1 MKKLFLLIALMGIVA
16 TGCDYYPE
24 EGYSSDYE
32 IWYTSTDGKIA
43 GPTIT
48 HVESAYG
55 AKILSNNYY
64 GSYGIIK
71 FDGKVTKIDNCGFYL
86 CRNLKSIILP
96 NSVASIEYGA
106 FLSCGSLESITIP
119 NSVTSIG
126 KSAFEACRSLK
137 SIAIPD
143 GVTKIDTYAF
153 EECSSLESVS
163 LGNGVT
169 EIGHNAFYNC
179 SSLKSVDIPNNV
191 TFIGSQAFWSC
202 EKLETVTL
210 GSGVTR
216 FWTSTFK
223 YCSSLKSVYCK
234 ATTPPRIEYDGYSLF
249 EGCDSNCKI
258 YVPRNSVEAYKNANY
273 WSRCADRIVGYDF

>member
-16 TGCDYYPE
+16 TGCDYFPE

-43 GPTIT
+43 GPSRTYD
-48 HVESAYG
+48 ENEFG
-55 AKILSNNYY
+55 AKVLSNNYY
-64 GSYGIIK
+64 GSHGIIK
-71 FDGKVTKIDNCGFYL
+71 FDDEVTKIRFGFYN
-86 CRNLKSIILP
+86 CRNLKSIILS
-96 NSVASIEYGA
+96 NSVASIECYA
-106 FLSCGSLESITIP
+106 FAGCISLESITIP

-126 KSAFEACRSLK
+126 EEAFAGCRSLK

-143 GVTKIDTYAF
+143 SVTKIDSHAF

-169 EIGHNAFYNC
+169 EIGIKAFYNC

-191 TFIGSQAFWSC
+191 TFIRSQAFWSC

-216 FWTSTFK
+216 FWDSTFQ

-234 ATTPPRIEYDGYSLF
+234 ATTPPRIEYDGYWPFDS
-249 EGCDSNCKI
+249 CASNCKF
-258 YVPRNSVEAYKNANY
+258 YVPIESVSAYKDDNY
-273 WSRCADRIVGYDF
+273 WSHYADNIVGYDF